1 MRLALIQRRQNEQC
15 NLVLIEIVP
24 VRLTLLRITESR
36 SIVFILHTCTSIEF
50 EGRDTSCTSTSRLN
64 IAVLWAYAD
73 HSYTRCL
80 PGHCA
85 DISAICACFY
95 SMIVSSGSHL
105 VHVPFKAHRV
115 SKVYKPWVYSASQ
128 LRIRTYLAL
137 RMPILCLK
145 WKERSEGMNHV
156 QL

>member
-50 EGRDTSCTSTSRLN
+50 EGHDTSCTSTSRLN

-85 DISAICACFY
+85 DISAICACFH
-95 SMIVSSGSHL
+95 SMIVSSGRE
-105 VHVPFKAHRV
+105 PPRV
-115 SKVYKPWVYSASQ
+115 RALSRPTACQRYISPEYTQ
-128 LRIRTYLAL
+128 LRSFVYVPASPYECPFCATNGRRGPKAL
-137 RMPILCLK
+137 
-145 WKERSEGMNHV
+145 
-156 QL
+156 